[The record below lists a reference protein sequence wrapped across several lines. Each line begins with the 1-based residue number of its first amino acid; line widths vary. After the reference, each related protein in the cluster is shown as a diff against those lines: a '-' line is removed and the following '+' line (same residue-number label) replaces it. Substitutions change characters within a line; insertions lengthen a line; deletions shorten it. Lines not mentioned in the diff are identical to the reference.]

1 MRQDTEFDHDRRDEH
16 TDDCFEILGQ
26 WQRRFLLRYLEH
38 HSTPVTVRQLARAM
52 AAERETIGVK
62 GMRVRLH
69 NVDLPKL
76 DAAGLVRY
84 NAATERVTGTTGTTD
99 DVTRPVADAVG
110 ELERI
115 GGHDR

>member
-1 MRQDTEFDHDRRDEH
+1 MTRDTEFDHDRRDEH

-38 HSTPVTVRQLARAM
+38 HPTPVTERQLARAI
-52 AAERETIGVK
+52 AAEREAIDVE

-84 NAATERVTGTTGTTD
+84 NAATERVTGTRGTTD
-99 DVTRPVADAVG
+99 DVARPIADAIG
-110 ELERI
+110 ELQRI
-115 GGHDR
+115 GGRAP